1 MGMSVSPALIITII
15 AVAIALVLLLVAFG
29 SRLPERMRRIVELL
43 VSVGYPAVVGLLF
56 VGLGLERYQGG
67 ETTPAIGFGVGA
79 LLMVL
84 LTVRAIRRQSK
95 A

>member
-1 MGMSVSPALIITII
+1 MGMSISPSLVITII

-29 SRLPERMRRIVELL
+29 SRLPERMRRGVELL
-43 VSVGYPAVVGLLF
+43 VSVGYPAVVGVLF
-56 VGLGLERYQGG
+56 VVLGVERYQSG

-79 LLMVL
+79 LLMVI
-84 LTVRAIRRQSK
+84 LTVRAIKRRSK

>member
-1 MGMSVSPALIITII
+1 MSVSPALIITII

-29 SRLPERMRRIVELL
+29 SRLPERMRQIVELL

-56 VGLGLERYQGG
+56 VGLGLERYQSG